1 MHRVEEVIKANVD
14 VHTAAVDKYL
24 NEPHYRPEN
33 RDRVR
38 SIIQSL
44 QQRTRGEK
52 LLDVGCGMGFIID
65 IAKEFFT
72 IIRGVDVTP
81 AMLERVNL
89 EGRAIDVRVELSPVE
104 RLPYDDNFFDV
115 CTAHALLH
123 HLLDPVPALREIY
136 RVLKP
141 GGMFYSDLDPNGYF
155 WEALT
160 SLNPSRIT
168 NEVVLR
174 EIHGVKDKDQD
185 IAEEF
190 HLSVDTVQKAEY
202 LKHVLGGFKEEYLM
216 QALRETGFAEAE
228 VKYQWFLGEAQVI
241 HGENS
246 KDSAQALRAYLQ
258 EVLPLTRHLFKY
270 IMIFA
275 QK

>member
-1 MHRVEEVIKANVD
+1 MNRVEDVIKANVD
-14 VHTAAVDKYL
+14 VHTAAVDKYRD
-24 NEPHYRPEN
+24 EPHYRPEN
-33 RDRVR
+33 RERVK

-44 QQRTRGEK
+44 QRQTGGEK

-89 EGRAIDVRVELSPVE
+89 EGQAIDIRVELAPVE
-104 RLPYDDNFFDV
+104 HLPYEDNYFDV

-123 HLLDPVPALREIY
+123 HLHDPAPALREIY
-136 RVLKP
+136 KVLKP
-141 GGMFYSDLDPNGYF
+141 GGVFYSDLDPNGYF
-155 WEALT
+155 WEALM
-160 SLNPSRIT
+160 SLDPARIT
-168 NEVVLR
+168 NQVVLR
-174 EIHGVKDKDQD
+174 EIHGVKDKDKD

-190 HLSVDTVQKAEY
+190 HLSVDTVQKAEH
-202 LKHVLGGFKEEYLM
+202 LKHIHGGFKEENFL
-216 QALRETGFAEAE
+216 QVLRETGFAEAE

-246 KDSAQALRAYLQ
+246 KDTAPALRAYLQ
-258 EVLPLTRHLFKY
+258 EMLPLTRHLFKY
-270 IMIFA
+270 VMIFA
-275 QK
+275 KK